1 MNKILDNEYYDL
13 IISNSLVPGF
23 DNENN
28 ITALN
33 DKYSLLHIRRNNM
46 DACDLGRYPYD
57 NFPSLFTLTSKVSI
71 EKSGIASVRRHPDLN
86 LMGLGV
92 VIGIIDT
99 GIDYQHS
106 AFKNHDG
113 TTRIHSIWDQT
124 DQTGMPPKDF
134 SFGSEYT
141 KKHINAALKS
151 NDPLSIVPTFDNY
164 GHGTAIASIISGTP
178 DEKNSFTGVVP
189 QSELI
194 VVKLKEAKQNLKN
207 LFFAPENVL
216 CYQESD
222 IMLGIRYL
230 LSVSEKTD
238 LPLVICI
245 ALGSNQ
251 GGHDGLGVISS
262 YLEHIVQLPRTNVL
276 VAAGNE
282 GNSRRH
288 YYHHSTAAPLCNGF
302 NLKIGRNDKK
312 FTMEIWPFPP
322 GKVSIEIFSPNREII
337 QSISPSA
344 GVCQKFS
351 LSMGQTTIWINNILL
366 EGSTGDQV
374 ILVRFDNPIPGIWYF
389 QVSSIENEPFSFHS
403 WLPSGNLISNET
415 YFYQANQSTT
425 ITAPGNARNPL
436 TVAAYNQF
444 DGSIL
449 GESGRGYSRFG
460 QINPDIAAPGYQ
472 IPCALPGNQYGS
484 LTGTGA
490 AAAHAAG
497 ASAMV
502 MEWGYCKGNHTTV
515 TGVQINHM
523 IMRGAQRDSTNT
535 YPNDNWGYGQV
546 DVYKLF
552 QRISII

>member
-23 DNENN
+23 DAGNN
-28 ITALN
+28 LTVLN
-33 DKYSLLHIRRNNM
+33 DKYSLVHIWKNNM
-46 DACDLGRYPYD
+46 DACDLGRFPYD

-71 EKSGIASVRRHPDLN
+71 EKSGITNVRRHPDLS

-92 VIGIIDT
+92 AVGIIDT
-99 GIDYQHS
+99 GIDYQHP
-106 AFKNHDG
+106 AFKYHDG
-113 TTRIHSIWDQT
+113 TTRILSIWDQT
-124 DQTGMPPKDF
+124 DQTGKPPRDF

-141 KKHINAALKS
+141 KKHINTALKS
-151 NDPLSIVPTFDNY
+151 KTPLSMVPTVDNN
-164 GHGTAIASIISGTP
+164 GHGTAIASIIAGSP
-178 DEKNSFTGVVP
+178 DEKNSFTGVAP
-189 QSELI
+189 QTELI
-194 VVKLKEAKQNLKN
+194 IVKLKEAKQNLKE
-207 LFFAPENVL
+207 LFFAPDDAL

-230 LSVSEKTD
+230 LSVSKKKD

-262 YLEHIVQLPRTNVL
+262 YLEHIVQMPRTNVL

-282 GNSRRH
+282 GDSRRH
-288 YYHHSTAAPLCNGF
+288 YFHHSAATPFRNGF

-322 GKVSIEIFSPNREII
+322 GKVSIEIFPPNQEFI
-337 QSISPSA
+337 QSISPPA

-374 ILVRFDNPIPGIWYF
+374 ILVRFDNPTPGIWYF
-389 QVSSIENEPFSFHS
+389 QVTSIENEPFSFHS
-403 WLPSGNLISNET
+403 WLPSGSLISNET
-415 YFYQANQSTT
+415 YFYQATPNTT
-425 ITAPGNARNPL
+425 ITAPGNARNSL

-449 GESGRGYSRFG
+449 GESGRGFSRFG
-460 QINPDIAAPGYQ
+460 EINPNVAAPGYQ

-490 AAAHAAG
+490 ATAHAAG

-523 IMRGAQRDSTNT
+523 IMRGAQRDSACS
-535 YPNDNWGYGQV
+535 YPNEYWGYGQI

-552 QRISII
+552 QRISVI

>member
-1 MNKILDNEYYDL
+1 MNKILDNEFYDL

-23 DNENN
+23 DTGNN
-28 ITALN
+28 LTVLN
-33 DKYSLLHIRRNNM
+33 DKYSLMHIWKNNM

-57 NFPSLFTLTSKVSI
+57 SFPSLFTLTSKVSI
-71 EKSGIASVRRHPDLN
+71 DKSGITNVRRHPDLS

-92 VIGIIDT
+92 AIGIIDT
-99 GIDYQHS
+99 GIDYQHP
-106 AFKNHDG
+106 AFKYHDG
-113 TTRIHSIWDQT
+113 TTRILSIWDQS
-124 DQTGMPPKDF
+124 DQTGKPPKDF

-141 KKHINAALKS
+141 KKHINTALKS
-151 NDPLSIVPTFDNY
+151 KNPLSMVPTVDNN
-164 GHGTAIASIISGTP
+164 GHGTAIASVISGSP
-178 DEKNSFTGVVP
+178 DEKNSFTGIAP
-189 QSELI
+189 QTELI
-194 VVKLKEAKQNLKN
+194 IVKLKEAKKNLKE
-207 LFFAPENVL
+207 LFFAPDNAL

-230 LSVSEKTD
+230 LSVSQEKG

-245 ALGSNQ
+245 ALGSSQ

-262 YLEHIVQLPRTNVL
+262 YLEHIVQMPKTDVL

-282 GNSRRH
+282 GDSRRH
-288 YYHHSTAAPLCNGF
+288 YFHHSAATPFRNGF
-302 NLKIGRNDKK
+302 NLKIGGNDKK

-322 GKVSIEIFSPNREII
+322 GKVSIEIFPPNQEFI
-337 QSISPSA
+337 QSISPPA

-374 ILVRFDNPIPGIWYF
+374 ILLRFDNPTPGIWYF
-389 QVSSIENEPFSFHS
+389 QVTSIENEPFSFHS

-415 YFYQANQSTT
+415 YFYQANPNTT

-449 GESGRGYSRFG
+449 GESGKGYSRFG
-460 QINPDIAAPGYQ
+460 EINPNIAAPGYL

-484 LTGTGA
+484 LTGSGA

-523 IMRGAQRDSTNT
+523 IMRGAQRDST
-535 YPNDNWGYGQV
+535 YSFPNESCGYGQI
-546 DVYKLF
+546 DIYKLF
-552 QRISII
+552 QRISVI

>member
-23 DNENN
+23 DTGNN
-28 ITALN
+28 LTVLN
-33 DKYSLLHIRRNNM
+33 DKYSLMHIWKNNM

-71 EKSGIASVRRHPDLN
+71 EKSGITNVRRHPDLS

-92 VIGIIDT
+92 AIGIIDT
-99 GIDYQHS
+99 GIDYQHP
-106 AFKNHDG
+106 AFKYHDG
-113 TTRIHSIWDQT
+113 TTRILSIWDQA
-124 DQTGMPPKDF
+124 DQTGKPPKDF

-141 KKHINAALKS
+141 KKHINTALKS
-151 NDPLSIVPTFDNY
+151 KNPLSMVPTADNN
-164 GHGTAIASIISGTP
+164 GHGTAIASVIAGSP
-178 DEKNSFTGVVP
+178 DEKNSFTGVAP
-189 QSELI
+189 QTELI
-194 VVKLKEAKQNLKN
+194 IVKLKEAKQNLKK
-207 LFFAPENVL
+207 LFFAPDNAL

-230 LSVSEKTD
+230 LSVSQEKE

-262 YLEHIVQLPRTNVL
+262 YLEHIVQMPKIDVL

-282 GNSRRH
+282 GDSRRH
-288 YYHHSTAAPLCNGF
+288 YFHHSAATPFRNGF
-302 NLKIGRNDKK
+302 NLKIGSNDKK

-322 GKVSIEIFSPNREII
+322 GKVSIEIFPPNQEFI
-337 QSISPSA
+337 QSISPPA
-344 GVCQKFS
+344 GVCQKFN

-374 ILVRFDNPIPGIWYF
+374 ILLRFDNPTPGIWYF
-389 QVSSIENEPFSFHS
+389 QVTSIENEPFSFHS

-415 YFYQANQSTT
+415 YFYQANPSTT

-449 GESGRGYSRFG
+449 GESGKGYSRFG
-460 QINPDIAAPGYQ
+460 EINPNIAAPGYL

-523 IMRGAQRDSTNT
+523 IMRGAQRDST
-535 YPNDNWGYGQV
+535 YSFPNESCGYGQI
-546 DVYKLF
+546 DIYKLF
-552 QRISII
+552 QRISVI

>member
-1 MNKILDNEYYDL
+1 MNKILDNEFYDL

-23 DNENN
+23 DTGNN
-28 ITALN
+28 LTVLN
-33 DKYSLLHIRRNNM
+33 DKYSLVHIWKNNM
-46 DACDLGRYPYD
+46 DACDLGRFPYD

-71 EKSGIASVRRHPDLN
+71 DKSGITNVRRHPDLS

-92 VIGIIDT
+92 AIGIIDT
-99 GIDYQHS
+99 GIDYQHP
-106 AFKNHDG
+106 AFKYHDG
-113 TTRIHSIWDQT
+113 TTRILSIWDQS
-124 DQTGMPPKDF
+124 DQTGKPPKDF

-141 KKHINAALKS
+141 KKHINTALKS
-151 NDPLSIVPTFDNY
+151 KNPLSMVPTVDNN
-164 GHGTAIASIISGTP
+164 GHGTAIASVISGSP
-178 DEKNSFTGVVP
+178 DEKNSFTGIAP
-189 QSELI
+189 QTELI
-194 VVKLKEAKQNLKN
+194 IVKLKEAKKNLKE
-207 LFFAPENVL
+207 LFFAPDNAL

-230 LSVSEKTD
+230 LSVSQEKG

-245 ALGSNQ
+245 ALGSSQ

-262 YLEHIVQLPRTNVL
+262 YLEHIVQMPKTDVL

-282 GNSRRH
+282 GDSRRH
-288 YYHHSTAAPLCNGF
+288 YFHHSAATPFRNGF
-302 NLKIGRNDKK
+302 NLKIGGNDKK

-322 GKVSIEIFSPNREII
+322 GKVSIEIFPPNQEFI
-337 QSISPSA
+337 QSISPPA

-374 ILVRFDNPIPGIWYF
+374 ILLRFDNPTPGIWYF
-389 QVSSIENEPFSFHS
+389 QVTSIENEPFSFHS

-415 YFYQANQSTT
+415 YFYQANPNTT

-449 GESGRGYSRFG
+449 GESGKGYSRFG
-460 QINPDIAAPGYQ
+460 EINPNIAAPGYL

-484 LTGTGA
+484 LTGSGA